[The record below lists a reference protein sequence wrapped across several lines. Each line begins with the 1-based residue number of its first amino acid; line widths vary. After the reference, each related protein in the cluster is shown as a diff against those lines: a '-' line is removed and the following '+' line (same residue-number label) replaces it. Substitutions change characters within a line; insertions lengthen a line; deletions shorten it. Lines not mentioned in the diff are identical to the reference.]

1 MLDANVIVHLA
12 NYSDGFQNI
21 VSKLAQIPM
30 SQLCISSIA
39 FYELYAMLE
48 KGVGKVKKENI
59 ERLQEAMESIR
70 VLPYTKQDA
79 TLGGMI
85 DAGLEKTGKRIGAKD
100 AMIAGHCAMRGLTL
114 VTDNTREFARVEG
127 LAAENWR
134 KSV

>member
-12 NYSDGFQNI
+12 NYAASFENI
-21 VSKLAQIPM
+21 VGKLAQIPM

-48 KGVGKVKKENI
+48 KSAGKVKKENI
-59 ERLQEAMESIR
+59 ERLREAMESIR

-85 DAGLEKTGKRIGAKD
+85 DAGLEKTGKRIGTKD
-100 AMIAGHCAMRGLTL
+100 AMIAGHCALRGLIL
-114 VTDNTREFARVEG
+114 VTDNTREFERVEG
-127 LAAENWR
+127 LVVENWR
-134 KSV
+134 LG